1 MEGVVWFQGKLAQ
14 YMRITYLMRM
24 KWNAWRRILFM
35 PALTTALHEK
45 NKAMD

>member
-1 MEGVVWFQGKLAQ
+1 VGVVWFQGKLAE

-24 KWNAWRRILFM
+24 KWNAWRWVLVVST
-35 PALTTALHEK
+35 LTTALHEK